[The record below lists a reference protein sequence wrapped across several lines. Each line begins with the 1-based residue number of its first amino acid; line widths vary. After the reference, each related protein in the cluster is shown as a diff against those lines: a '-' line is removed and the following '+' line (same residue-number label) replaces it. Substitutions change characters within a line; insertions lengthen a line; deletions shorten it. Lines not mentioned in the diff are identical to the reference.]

1 MRAAGFSYDEALEFA
16 KAATVKILLEHGAD
30 VNAKD
35 EHGKLH
41 TIIFT
46 ISIHPSIYLDTFIC
60 DYNSYNSILNNK
72 LYIIDPICINLGET
86 SLMKAALFSKTDIV
100 RILVEHG
107 ADVNAKDKRGK
118 LHKFLFVYIITFN
131 AL

>member
-1 MRAAGFSYDEALEFA
+1 MKAAGFSYDEALEFA
-16 KAATVKILLEHGAD
+16 TAATVKILLEHGAD

-35 EHGKLH
+35 EQGKLH
-41 TIIFT
+41 TIIVT

-86 SLMKAALFSKTDIV
+86 SLMKAAQMGYIESV
-100 RILVEHG
+100 RILLEHG
-107 ADVNAKDKRGK
+107 ADVNSKDESGK
-118 LHKFLFVYIITFN
+118 LYTIIVTISIYPPI
-131 AL
+131 